1 MLINTLLNTMCWT
14 FVHVF
19 VYACVSVWKH
29 MCVCVSS
36 SCHLIHPSGQVAH
49 PLCSPHSSTFP
60 GPCGPRVQ
68 GCRVFPWCWGDRV
81 TPFATS
87 MIEWELK
94 GWDRELSRGREDERR
109 CLKVAIIMAN
119 PGLKFVLLKLV
130 SFQQGLTKN
139 VYFQNS
145 NGLQY
150 IITWIWRNLCLFKP
164 KINIGLLW
172 SVSPQSVWTIKCTK
186 HLKNK
191 KVTLAYIVFS
201 LILPVVTSS
210 RYLLHMAKIYYWHTD
225 PYECL
230 LGRRS
235 VQSWQ
240 RQETLESPYCKAM
253 LPSLHATCFF

>member
-1 MLINTLLNTMCWT
+1 
-14 FVHVF
+14 
-19 VYACVSVWKH
+19 
-29 MCVCVSS
+29 
-36 SCHLIHPSGQVAH
+36 
-49 PLCSPHSSTFP
+49 
-60 GPCGPRVQ
+60 
-68 GCRVFPWCWGDRV
+68 
-81 TPFATS
+81 
-87 MIEWELK
+87 
-94 GWDRELSRGREDERR
+94 
-109 CLKVAIIMAN
+109 MAN

-240 RQETLESPYCKAM
+240 RQETLESPYCKVM